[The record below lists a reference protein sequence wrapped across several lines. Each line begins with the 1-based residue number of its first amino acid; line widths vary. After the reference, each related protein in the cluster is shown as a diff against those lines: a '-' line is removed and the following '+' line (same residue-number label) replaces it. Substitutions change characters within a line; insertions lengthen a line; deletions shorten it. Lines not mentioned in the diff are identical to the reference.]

1 MSRDQK
7 VDLLSQVSLF
17 ARCSTKELKHIAS
30 LVDQVA
36 VPAGRALITAD
47 STGQEAFVVVE
58 GEADVTVDGTIINTV
73 GVGTSIGEMSLL
85 DHSLKRSA
93 TVTAKSDMQ
102 LLVVGPREFDALI
115 SKHPDVL
122 RGIAAE
128 LARRLHDATH
138 RPLG

>member
-1 MSRDQK
+1 MSRDPK

-36 VPAGRALITAD
+36 VPAGRPLITAD

-58 GEADVTVDGTIINTV
+58 GEADVTVDGNVINTI
-73 GVGTSIGEMSLL
+73 GVGTTIGEMSLL

-115 SKHPDVL
+115 SKHPEVL

-128 LARRLHDATH
+128 LARRLHDATP